1 MPRARILDLRW
12 SAILNDF
19 RRSGLIRAEF
29 CQRRD
34 ISIHSFRKHLYAART
49 SSPTLTT
56 ARPSPSNSPDFLPV
70 TILPDSTPA
79 IVANPQ
85 PLELILPNGRRIAVA
100 PGFDSLTL
108 RRLITVVEDR
118 PCSD

>member
-12 SAILNDF
+12 SAILDDF
-19 RRSGLIRAEF
+19 RRSGLTHAEF

-49 SSPTLTT
+49 SKPALTT
-56 ARPSPSNSPDFLPV
+56 ARPSPTNSPDFLPV
-70 TILPDSTPA
+70 TTLPDPTPP

-85 PLELILPNGRRIAVA
+85 ALELILPNGRRIAIA
-100 PGFDSLTL
+100 PRFYSQTL
-108 RRLITVVEDR
+108 RRLITVVEDQ